1 MLNKVSLI
9 GRLGKDPEIRHT
21 PNGDA
26 VVNLSLATTE
36 NWKDKATG
44 ERRQSTEWHRI
55 TYFGKLADI
64 AGQYL
69 NKGSMIYVEGQIKT
83 RKYTDSAGVEK
94 YATDIHGRELRMLGS
109 SSGESAERQE
119 PKKTT
124 ELKHNAELPD
134 DDIPF

>member
-9 GRLGKDPEIRHT
+9 GRLGKDPEIRYT

-44 ERRQSTEWHRI
+44 ERKQSTEWHRI

-94 YATDIHGRELRMLGS
+94 YATDIHGRELRMLGGS
-109 SSGESAERQE
+109 TGDAPEREE

-124 ELKHNAELPD
+124 ELKHNTELPD